1 MPEEDT
7 SLDEINPKPA
17 GKKKLII
24 IIVAAV
30 LILSII
36 GAAVFFVFFSDDPES
51 SGENTAQTS
60 EEIMVESPTISANYV
75 PMPRPLVF
83 NVLEGNR
90 DRTAQIKV
98 QLMVVDKESE
108 ALVRKHIPLLES
120 TLVSIFGEASAE
132 QLRSPQGKNEL
143 RKTALDALNKATTMV
158 ENRALIHTVLFT
170 GFVLQ

>member
-1 MPEEDT
+1 MPEENE
-7 SLDEINPKPA
+7 SLDGTNPKPA

-36 GAAVFFVFFSDDPES
+36 GAAVFFIFFSDDNAS
-51 SGENTAQTS
+51 ADENAMQTN
-60 EEIMVESPTISANYV
+60 EEIVADAPAMSANYV

-98 QLMVVDKESE
+98 QLMVIDKSSE

-120 TLVSIFGEASAE
+120 TLVSVFGEASAE

-143 RKTALDALNKATTMV
+143 RETALEALNKATTMV

>member
-1 MPEEDT
+1 MPEENEPLDGT
-7 SLDEINPKPA
+7 SPKPA
-17 GKKKLII
+17 GKKKLIL

-30 LILSII
+30 LLLSII
-36 GAAVFFVFFSDDPES
+36 GAAVFFVFFSGDPES
-51 SGENTAQTS
+51 KDDNTAQTN
-60 EEIMVESPTISANYV
+60 EEVVAEAPTISANYV

-90 DRTAQIKV
+90 NRTVQIKV
-98 QLMVVDKESE
+98 QLMVIDKSSE

-120 TLVSIFGEASAE
+120 TLVSTFGEASAE

-143 RKTALDALNKATTMV
+143 RETALKALNEATTLV
-158 ENRALIHTVLFT
+158 EKRALIHTVLFT

>member
-1 MPEEDT
+1 MPEENE
-7 SLDEINPKPA
+7 SLDGTNPKPA

-24 IIVAAV
+24 IIAAAV
-30 LILSII
+30 LTLSII
-36 GAAVFFVFFSDDPES
+36 GAAVFFVFFSGDPAN
-51 SGENTAQTS
+51 ENTAQMS
-60 EEIMVESPTISANYV
+60 EEATAETPKVSANYV

-98 QLMVVDKESE
+98 QLMVVDKASE
-108 ALVRKHIPLLES
+108 TLVRKHIPLLES
-120 TLVSIFGEASAE
+120 TLVSVFGEASAE

-143 RKTALDALNKATTMV
+143 RETALEALNKATTMV

>member
-1 MPEEDT
+1 MPEANE
-7 SLDEINPKPA
+7 SLDGTNPKPA

-30 LILSII
+30 LILSIV
-36 GAAVFFVFFSDDPES
+36 GAAVFFVFFSGNPES
-51 SGENTAQTS
+51 SNENTEQTS
-60 EEIMVESPTISANYV
+60 EEVVAETPKMTANYV

-90 DRTAQIKV
+90 NRTAQIKV
-98 QLMVVDKESE
+98 QLMVIDKASE
-108 ALVRKHIPLLES
+108 ILVRKHIPLLES
-120 TLVSIFGEASAE
+120 TLVSVFGEASAE

-143 RKTALDALNKATTMV
+143 RKTVLEALNKATTMV

>member
-1 MPEEDT
+1 MPEENE
-7 SLDEINPKPA
+7 SLDGTNPKPA

-36 GAAVFFVFFSDDPES
+36 GAAVFFIFFSGDDAS
-51 SGENTAQTS
+51 ADENAMQTN
-60 EEIMVESPTISANYV
+60 EEVVADAPTMSANYV

-98 QLMVVDKESE
+98 QLMVIDKSSE

-120 TLVSIFGEASAE
+120 TLVSVFGEASAE

-143 RKTALDALNKATTMV
+143 RETALEALNKATTMV
-158 ENRALIHTVLFT
+158 EKRALIHTVLFT